1 MIRIE
6 QRSLDEIEPGICL
19 AAAVSDSAG
28 KVLLAEGVELT
39 PSLITAL
46 QKRGLSH
53 VPVAVETCCSAE
65 ELSVQRERI
74 KNRVLWLFRDC
85 GDDPLM
91 NKLCEA
97 VLEYQLENGQ
107 RVICHLRISSTSCRN
122 YLRCLWCWQSF
133 WKASKKRV

>member
-28 KVLLAEGVELT
+28 KTLLAEGVELT
-39 PSLITAL
+39 PGLIASL

-53 VPVAVETCCSAE
+53 VPVSVEIFCSPE
-65 ELSVQRERI
+65 ELTAQGERI
-74 KNRVLWLFRDC
+74 QSRVFWLFRNR
-85 GDDPLM
+85 GDDPMM

-97 VLEYQLENGQ
+97 VLEYRLENGQ
-107 RVICHLRISSTSCRN
+107 
-122 YLRCLWCWQSF
+122 
-133 WKASKKRV
+133 

>member
-6 QRSLDEIEPGICL
+6 QRALDEIEPGIRL

-28 KVLLAEGVELT
+28 KVLLAEGAELT
-39 PSLITAL
+39 SSLIASL

-53 VPVAVETCCSAE
+53 VPVAVQITCSPK
-65 ELSVQRERI
+65 ELSLQREQI
-74 KNRVLWLFRDC
+74 KTRVLWLFRNG

-97 VLEYQLENGQ
+97 VLEYRLGETQ
-107 RVICHLRISSTSCRN
+107 
-122 YLRCLWCWQSF
+122 
-133 WKASKKRV
+133 